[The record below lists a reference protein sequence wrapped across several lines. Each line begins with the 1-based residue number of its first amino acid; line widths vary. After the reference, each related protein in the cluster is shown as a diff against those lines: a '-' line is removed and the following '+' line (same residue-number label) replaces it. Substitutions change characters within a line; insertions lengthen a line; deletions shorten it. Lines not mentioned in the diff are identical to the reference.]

1 MNYPQRTLN
10 CSQPRVV
17 HLGQDHTLN
26 AWVHRLRD
34 HGNITFLT
42 LRDRYGLMQ
51 AVIDDQSPQEVR
63 LLTGELKMEYC
74 VAVTGPIRRRPEG
87 MVNPQMP
94 TGEVEL
100 HVQQLV
106 ILSRCQNLPFVI
118 DEENRSTEAT
128 RLQYRYLDLRSSGMQ
143 RRLIL
148 RDRVVR
154 SVRSFLA
161 DEGFL
166 EIETPTLIKSTP
178 EGARDFLVPSRLQP
192 GSFYALPQS
201 PQIYKQLLM
210 VGGLDRYYQ
219 IARCYRDED
228 PRGDRQP
235 EFTQIDL
242 EMSFVRRDDVL
253 DLTER
258 MMQRVF
264 RDGLNV
270 ELELPF
276 PRLSYHEAIDRY
288 GTDKPDI
295 RFGLPLLDL
304 TATINQTAFQAFR
317 DVVAAG
323 GCVKALVL
331 KKAGEQAT
339 RKRIAE
345 WEEVARKAG
354 AKGLAWMRV
363 QNHQFEGGVGKFF
376 QESAAAMIRDLG
388 LEEGD
393 VLLMGADSWARVCRS
408 MGMVRLEAAKSLE
421 LIEAGKFRFLWVVDF
436 PLFEWNEES
445 GQWEPAHHM
454 FSMPK
459 AEYIDT
465 LEQNPGDVKG
475 ELYDLVCNGL
485 ELASGS
491 IRIHDPDL
499 QQRVFNIVGY
509 PLERARE
516 RFGFL
521 LDAFRYGP
529 PPHGGIAPG
538 LDRLVMIMSQQE
550 TIREVIAF
558 PKNTQMASPMDGSP
572 APVDAAQLRE
582 LGIRFL

>member
-1 MNYPQRTLN
+1 MNYPLRTLN
-10 CSQPRVV
+10 CSQPRIS
-17 HLGQDHTLN
+17 HLDQSHTLN

-42 LRDRYGLMQ
+42 LRDRYGMMQ
-51 AVIDDQSPQEVR
+51 AVIDDQSPEDVR
-63 LLTGELKMEYC
+63 SLASQLKMEYC
-74 VAVTGPIRRRPEG
+74 VAVTGTIRRRPEG
-87 MVNPQMP
+87 MINPQMP

-100 HVQQLV
+100 HVQKLV
-106 ILSRCQNLPFVI
+106 VLSKCQNLPFVI
-118 DEENRSTEAT
+118 DEEIKSTEAT
-128 RLQYRYLDLRSSGMQ
+128 RLQYRYLDLRAPGLQ
-143 RRLIL
+143 RRLVL
-148 RDRVVR
+148 RNRVVQ
-154 SVRSFLA
+154 SVRTFLA
-161 DEGFL
+161 ENDFL

-242 EMSFVRRDDVL
+242 EMSFVKRDDVL

-264 RDGLNV
+264 REALDI
-270 ELELPF
+270 ELEVPF
-276 PRLSYHEAIDRY
+276 DRLSYHEAMDRY
-288 GTDKPDI
+288 GSDKPDL
-295 RFGLPLLDL
+295 RFDMTLQDL
-304 TATINQTAFQAFR
+304 TSAMDGTSFQAFK
-317 DVVAAG
+317 DVVASG
-323 GCVKALVL
+323 GRVKALVL
-331 KKAGEQAT
+331 KKAAEQAT

-345 WEEVARKAG
+345 WEEVARRAG
-354 AKGLAWMRV
+354 AKGLAWTRI
-363 QNHQFEGGVGKFF
+363 QSSQLDGGVGKFL
-376 QESAAAMIRDLG
+376 QESAQQLISELG

-393 VLLMGADSWARVCRS
+393 VLLMGADNWNTVCRA
-408 MGMVRLEAAKSLE
+408 MGAVRLEVAKSLQ
-421 LIEAGKFRFLWVVDF
+421 LIDTKQFRFVWIVDF
-436 PLFEWNEES
+436 PLFEWNEDL

-459 AEYIDT
+459 AEYLER

-491 IRIHDPDL
+491 IRIHDPEL

-509 PLERARE
+509 PEARARE

-521 LDAFRYGP
+521 LDAFHYGP

-538 LDRLVMIMSQQE
+538 LDRLIMIMSGQE

-572 APVDAAQLRE
+572 SAVDGAQLKE
-582 LGIRFL
+582 LGIRFD